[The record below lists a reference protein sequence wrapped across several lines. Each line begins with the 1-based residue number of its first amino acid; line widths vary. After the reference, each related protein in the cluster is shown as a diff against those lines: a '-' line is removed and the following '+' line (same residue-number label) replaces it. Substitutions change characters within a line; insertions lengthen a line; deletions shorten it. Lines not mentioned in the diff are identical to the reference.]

1 MFNAGSLTFQEF
13 IMSESLPLATIQE
26 AVLEFL
32 RGRDDAVVFGAQAVN
47 AYVPEPRMSQDIDLL
62 STRAAELAEELR
74 AHLGDQFH
82 VAVRVR
88 EVADGRG
95 YRIYQI
101 QKTGNRHLVDIR
113 LVATLPPSQRISQV
127 LVASPEELI
136 ALKVIAYYQRR
147 GQPKSGTD
155 WRDVAMLLLTF
166 PELKSNDGLVTER
179 LKAESAGEDVMSLW
193 SDLFPQM
200 RIVCEEIGK
209 MTLLNEEL
217 QIHWTNIAPLLTIR
231 NEREY
236 NAAVK
241 RITG

>member
-1 MFNAGSLTFQEF
+1 MNET
-13 IMSESLPLATIQE
+13 LPLATIQE

-74 AHLGDQFH
+74 THLSDRFP

-95 YRIYQI
+95 YRLYQI

-113 LVATLPPSQRISQV
+113 LVTSLPPSQRIAQV
-127 LVASPEELI
+127 LVVSPEELI
-136 ALKVIAYYQRR
+136 ALKVIAYHLRR

-155 WRDVAMLLLTF
+155 WRDIAMLLLAF
-166 PELKSNDGLVTER
+166 PDLKISDGLVAER
-179 LKAESAGEDVMSLW
+179 LRAENAGEEVMKLW
-193 SDLFPQM
+193 Q
-200 RIVCEEIGK
+200 
-209 MTLLNEEL
+209 EL
-217 QIHWTNIAPLLTIR
+217 ANQKIQTTD
-231 NEREY
+231 EDD
-236 NAAVK
+236 
-241 RITG
+241 GF

>member
-1 MFNAGSLTFQEF
+1 
-13 IMSESLPLATIQE
+13 MSESLPLATIQE

-32 RGRDDAVVFGAQAVN
+32 RGRDDAVIFGAQAVN

-82 VAVRVR
+82 VAVRVH

-166 PELKSNDGLVTER
+166 PELKSNDGLVTDR
-179 LKAESAGEDVMSLW
+179 LKAENAGEDVMSLW
-193 SDLFPQM
+193 SDLVKQ
-200 RIVCEEIGK
+200 EIQS
-209 MTLLNEEL
+209 TDEDDEF
-217 QIHWTNIAPLLTIR
+217 
-231 NEREY
+231 
-236 NAAVK
+236 
-241 RITG
+241 

>member
-1 MFNAGSLTFQEF
+1 
-13 IMSESLPLATIQE
+13 MSESLPLATIQE

-32 RGRDDAVVFGAQAVN
+32 RGRDDAVVFGAQAIN

-74 AHLGDQFH
+74 AYLGDQFH

-166 PELKSNDGLVTER
+166 PELKNNDGLVTER
-179 LKAESAGEDVMSLW
+179 LKAESAGKDVMSLW
-193 SDLFPQM
+193 SDLVKQ
-200 RIVCEEIGK
+200 EIQS
-209 MTLLNEEL
+209 TDEDDEF
-217 QIHWTNIAPLLTIR
+217 
-231 NEREY
+231 
-236 NAAVK
+236 
-241 RITG
+241 

>member
-1 MFNAGSLTFQEF
+1 MFDTGSLTFQEF
-13 IMSESLPLATIQE
+13 IMNETLPLATIQE

-74 AHLGDQFH
+74 THLSDRFH

-95 YRIYQI
+95 YRLYQI

-113 LVATLPPSQRISQV
+113 LVTSLPPSRRIAQV
-127 LVASPEELI
+127 LVVSPEELI
-136 ALKVIAYYQRR
+136 ALKVIAYHLRR

-155 WRDVAMLLLTF
+155 WRDIAMLLLAF
-166 PELKSNDGLVTER
+166 PDLKISDGLVAER
-179 LKAESAGEDVMSLW
+179 LRAENAGEEAMKLW
-193 SDLFPQM
+193 
-200 RIVCEEIGK
+200 
-209 MTLLNEEL
+209 EEL
-217 QIHWTNIAPLLTIR
+217 VNQKIQTTD
-231 NEREY
+231 EDD
-236 NAAVK
+236 
-241 RITG
+241 GF